1 MQVTVDCKFLS
12 EKNCFHKQ
20 CIVLRRTPIMVWSE
34 NLIVA
39 SDNYFSKSSFI
50 ENFAPIVA
58 LTLQD
63 NKQKT

>member
-1 MQVTVDCKFLS
+1 
-12 EKNCFHKQ
+12 
-20 CIVLRRTPIMVWSE
+20 MVWSE